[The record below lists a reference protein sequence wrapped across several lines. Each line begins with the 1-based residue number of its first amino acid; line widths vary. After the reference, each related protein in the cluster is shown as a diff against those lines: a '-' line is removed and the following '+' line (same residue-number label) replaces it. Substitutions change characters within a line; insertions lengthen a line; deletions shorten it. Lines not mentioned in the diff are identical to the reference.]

1 MFFACPIE
9 STAAYHKEGTCLQDS
24 PEAIVLQS
32 DTVSEVEVG
41 EVQLQ
46 VQPLAGPLLQ
56 TEVGEAEVGLVV
68 EWVPR

>member
-1 MFFACPIE
+1 M
-9 STAAYHKEGTCLQDS
+9 
-24 PEAIVLQS
+24 QS

-46 VQPLAGPLLQ
+46 VQPLALLLQ
-56 TEVGEAEVGLVV
+56 TEAGSLLLQAEVGEAEVGLVV